1 MIEAPAGGTAARVK
15 RLSLGLL
22 TLLLL
27 PLAPSCEKTQEDPP
41 ITIANKSAEEAA
53 DLTTD
58 VACDY
63 IERCGLIEVSCA
75 DCADPSDA
83 DCGGCTVEQ
92 VPVTHAECT
101 EEMGPELVMGF
112 GCQPLTTEEQELVDE
127 CLAALPTAECPSVE
141 TVEDGEEPSERPSE
155 LAACDVLEEIM
166 ERCYEVSEEP
176 ASVPED
182 DEPQPG

>member
-1 MIEAPAGGTAARVK
+1 VIEASGGGTAARVK

-27 PLAPSCEKTQEDPP
+27 PLVPACEKTQEEPP
-41 ITIANKSAEEAA
+41 LTIANKSAEEAA

-75 DCADPSDA
+75 DCADPGSA

-92 VPVTHAECT
+92 VPVTHAECS
-101 EEMGPELVMGF
+101 EEMGPMVQMGF
-112 GCQPLTTEEQELVDE
+112 GCQPLTAEEEALVDE

-141 TVEDGEEPSERPSE
+141 TVEDGEDPGEPPAE
-155 LAACDVLEEIM
+155 LAACDVLEELM
-166 ERCYEVSEEP
+166 ERCEEQSEP
-176 ASVPED
+176 PSVPED

>member
-1 MIEAPAGGTAARVK
+1 MIDEPGAGTAAPVK

-27 PLAPSCEKTQEDPP
+27 PLVPACEKTEEDPP
-41 ITIANKSAEEAA
+41 LTVANKSANEAA
-53 DLTTD
+53 DLTAD

-63 IERCGLIEVSCA
+63 VERCGMIQVSCA
-75 DCADPSDA
+75 DCAAPGGA

-92 VPVTHAECT
+92 IPVTHEECS
-101 EEMGPELVMGF
+101 EELGPELTMGF
-112 GCQPLTTEEQELVDE
+112 SCAELTAEEQALVDE

-141 TVEDGEEPSERPSE
+141 VAHDGEEAGEPPSE
-155 LAACDVLEEIM
+155 LAACDVLEDII
-166 ERCYEVSEEP
+166 ERCEAQSEP
-176 ASVPED
+176 PSVPED